1 MDYYHDSVD
10 KKRKN
15 KRSHTSKR
23 AIRLPVMVFLIILI
37 SFAVGIAFTPLMKT
51 LGGFAYL
58 TRAKD
63 TIMVAVAGKTP
74 RLYYIDIEKNGE
86 DYRLK
91 EQDRFEVSYRDEFV
105 VKKVSTNVL
114 FNRGVT
120 VDIEGIGTSND
131 LGALL
136 TGIGLVDGKI
146 SDEKEDLR
154 DRCSVSG

>member
-10 KKRKN
+10 KKRKI
-15 KRSHTSKR
+15 KRSHASKR
-23 AIRLPVMVFLIILI
+23 TIRLPVVVPLIILV

-51 LGGFAYL
+51 FGGFAYL